1 VLSII
6 DMIDSAGFHGIATDM
21 ATATEVPPR
30 LAGTMANLLV
40 CAEATH
46 WPVALDEEVRQFT
59 GDLTALQA
67 ALEAGNLEASRLAS
81 EAIHGSQHDLSKA
94 VYRWL
99 GGRYGGTTASATA
112 IAGTLAVIDMID
124 SAGFHGIA
132 TDMATATEIP
142 ARLGGKMTNLVLA
155 ALATQWP
162 AAVSTDAAAFIADVG
177 ALADALEAAD
187 LEDSRLASEAVHG
200 SQHDLS
206 KAVYQWLGGVSGGSL
221 GIEALDTASTL
232 AIIDMVNSAGFHGI
246 ATDMATATE
255 VPARLGGNMSKLLAA
270 TKAAV
275 WPAAV
280 SADLAVFIAD
290 LGALADALE
299 AADLEDSRLAS
310 EAVHGSQHD
319 LSKAV
324 IAALGGEAPAQ
335 APAQVAA
342 PSTGNAG
349 MLAESGTSP
358 WLALVMGALAVALL
372 AGGRAATGSLAG
384 RGGYGRPEDAP
395 VTK

>member
-1 VLSII
+1 MRRARQSLLALAAAILVVGAFVASPAPSRAATGEVASVLSII

-162 AAVSTDAAAFIADVG
+162 AAVSTDVAA
-177 ALADALEAAD
+177 
-187 LEDSRLASEAVHG
+187 
-200 SQHDLS
+200 
-206 KAVYQWLGGVSGGSL
+206 
-221 GIEALDTASTL
+221 
-232 AIIDMVNSAGFHGI
+232 
-246 ATDMATATE
+246 
-255 VPARLGGNMSKLLAA
+255 
-270 TKAAV
+270 
-275 WPAAV
+275 
-280 SADLAVFIAD
+280 FIAD

-324 IAALGGEAPAQ
+324 FGALGGEAPAQ